1 MRVKWHA
8 GMFGKVKYLKAAG
21 KNVSVLD
28 VAGTKGQALHRIR
41 PLKERGK

>member
-21 KNVSVLD
+21 TNVS